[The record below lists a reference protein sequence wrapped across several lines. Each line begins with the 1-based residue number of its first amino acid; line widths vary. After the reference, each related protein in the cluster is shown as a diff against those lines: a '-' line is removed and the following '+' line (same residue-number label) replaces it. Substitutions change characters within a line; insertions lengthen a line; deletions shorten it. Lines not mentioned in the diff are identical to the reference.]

1 MSLERLKRTQPHIA
15 ERLNEELEKNVVP
28 QSIMFLGPSFSS
40 RMSGAIELALNLL
53 GEEEH
58 YQALDVNDLIILSNR
73 NHSLRLKAL
82 RNAFAAAR
90 NQKTWN
96 MLLHETRLLLLSY
109 HSALS
114 QSGDKDTFKLAGDLS
129 DLLYSYKSDMSQSEI
144 DKFISDYDK
153 ALNAL
158 LNSSKKKSGFT
169 IDQIRDVQA
178 FLQLESKR
186 GKAVI
191 LENIEDVTVG
201 AMNSL
206 LKLLEEPMDKAYLIL
221 ISKDQSRILDT
232 ILSRVR
238 KYEFNAIDSALTQG
252 FILDSFFKKS
262 SLSLEEFFYTQAGF
276 DSDKLKSYVDS
287 FFEKS
292 FVRRE
297 HQYYEDLNELNSF
310 LDEFDTY
317 SLFMRALY
325 EKVQEKALYSHDTRA
340 MKVLKSLTTM
350 NIDSSVYNQNK
361 KIMIDRVERSL
372 RNE

>member
-1 MSLERLKRTQPHIA
+1 
-15 ERLNEELEKNVVP
+15 
-28 QSIMFLGPSFSS
+28 
-40 RMSGAIELALNLL
+40 
-53 GEEEH
+53 
-58 YQALDVNDLIILSNR
+58 
-73 NHSLRLKAL
+73 
-82 RNAFAAAR
+82 
-90 NQKTWN
+90 
-96 MLLHETRLLLLSY
+96 
-109 HSALS
+109 
-114 QSGDKDTFKLAGDLS
+114 
-129 DLLYSYKSDMSQSEI
+129 
-144 DKFISDYDK
+144 
-153 ALNAL
+153 
-158 LNSSKKKSGFT
+158 
-169 IDQIRDVQA
+169 
-178 FLQLESKR
+178 
-186 GKAVI
+186 
-191 LENIEDVTVG
+191 
-201 AMNSL
+201 
-206 LKLLEEPMDKAYLIL
+206 MDKAYLIL

-276 DSDKLKSYVDS
+276 DSDKLKSYVNS

-372 RNE
+372 RFE

>member
-1 MSLERLKRTQPHIA
+1 
-15 ERLNEELEKNVVP
+15 
-28 QSIMFLGPSFSS
+28 MFLGPSFSS
-40 RMSGAIELALNLL
+40 RISGAIELALNLL

-276 DSDKLKSYVDS
+276 DSDKLKSYVNT

-372 RNE
+372 RFE

>member
-1 MSLERLKRTQPHIA
+1 MSLERLKKTQPILA
-15 ERLNEELEKNVVP
+15 ERINEELAKKLVP
-28 QSIMFLGPSFSS
+28 QSIMFLGPSYSS
-40 RMSGAIELALNLL
+40 RMSGALELALSILH
-53 GEEEH
+53 EEEH
-58 YQALDVNDLIILSNR
+58 YQDLNVNDVIILSNR

-82 RNAFAAAR
+82 RNAFASAR

-96 MLLHETRLLLLSY
+96 MLLHETRILLLSY

-114 QSGDKDTFKLAGDLS
+114 QSGDKDAFKLASDLS
-129 DLLYSYKSDMSQSEI
+129 DLLYTYKSDMSESEI

-153 ALNAL
+153 SLNAL
-158 LNSSKKKSGFT
+158 LSASKKKSGFS

-178 FLQLESKR
+178 FLQLESER
-186 GKAVI
+186 GKVVI

-238 KYEFNAIDSALTQG
+238 KYEFNPIDKALVSS
-252 FILDSFFKKS
+252 FVMDNFFKKTE
-262 SLSLEEFFYTQAGF
+262 LSLEEFFYTSAGF
-276 DSDKLKSYVDS
+276 DSDKLKKYVDN
-287 FFEKS
+287 FFEAS

-297 HQYYEDLNELNSF
+297 KQNYEALNDLNSF

-325 EKVQEKALYSHDTRA
+325 EKIQERALYFHDVRA
-340 MKVLKSLTTM
+340 MKVLKGLTRM
-350 NIDSSVYNQNK
+350 NIDAFVYNQNK

-372 RNE
+372 RIE

>member
-1 MSLERLKRTQPHIA
+1 
-15 ERLNEELEKNVVP
+15 
-28 QSIMFLGPSFSS
+28 MFLGPSFSS

-158 LNSSKKKSGFT
+158 LNITGNR
-169 IDQIRDVQA
+169 Q
-178 FLQLESKR
+178 LQF
-186 GKAVI
+186 A
-191 LENIEDVTVG
+191 
-201 AMNSL
+201 
-206 LKLLEEPMDKAYLIL
+206 
-221 ISKDQSRILDT
+221 
-232 ILSRVR
+232 
-238 KYEFNAIDSALTQG
+238 
-252 FILDSFFKKS
+252 
-262 SLSLEEFFYTQAGF
+262 
-276 DSDKLKSYVDS
+276 
-287 FFEKS
+287 
-292 FVRRE
+292 
-297 HQYYEDLNELNSF
+297 
-310 LDEFDTY
+310 
-317 SLFMRALY
+317 
-325 EKVQEKALYSHDTRA
+325 
-340 MKVLKSLTTM
+340 
-350 NIDSSVYNQNK
+350 
-361 KIMIDRVERSL
+361 
-372 RNE
+372 